1 VTKAATTLDWDVEQ
15 LTVILEPPSAWQLV
29 AAGPGAGKSAVACQR
44 VAYLIDEGVPPSR
57 ILLVSFTRTAV
68 AELRDRI
75 VSYAVA
81 SDRAR
86 SVRIA
91 TIDSHA
97 WSLRTQLDDEPV
109 PKVLAESAYELS
121 IQRTLELFRSNNA
134 DLIDFMSRLEHLI
147 IDEAQDVMGVRAD
160 LIIAML
166 RTLAEPCG
174 VTILADPSQ
183 AIYGFT
189 TDEEDHGGTAASLL
203 TRLVQECPRSLTPR
217 LLNKAHRIENDQLV
231 ELFLRA
237 RKEIELAGDAEGHV
251 DRVKEAIRETCG
263 EDIGVTKHKSVAS
276 FLAGH
281 VGESML
287 VLFKRR
293 ADVIV
298 ASSYCSDAG
307 IEHRLRM
314 SNLPVVVR
322 PWLGWLLGETVQSF
336 IGRDDF
342 DRLWGVRSGLAP
354 PAFIGERRDDAWDV
368 LHHFAA
374 ASRPRTIDLVE
385 LRRVVARARPPID
398 FCYPELGASGPILG
412 TIHASKG
419 READTVVLFM
429 APQGVE
435 RASVVETRAL
445 DERGQAASGRGHVF
459 RRAGANDI
467 ANRVESPP
475 ESDAKTRASSIAF
488 ELGRV
493 YYVGATRARKMLYV
507 AETNGWG
514 VDYLDS
520 KRVFCRHPSDTARAQ
535 LELGRDGDV
544 DPVAHLAWSN
554 GVELQGHL
562 AQSIGKTL
570 SIQAR
575 SQATE
580 AAYGK
585 MDYVWRLFL
594 ETKAEGVTRVL
605 DIGQLSETFNRDL
618 GQLWSCVDSGKRLRP
633 HGLINNI
640 FLVGITTVC
649 LNGSQR
655 DSVKAPF
662 NRSGFA
668 LAPVVKGFPM
678 ISFDYRKFGRK
689 LE

>member
-1 VTKAATTLDWDVEQ
+1 MTKVAKAPDWDVEQ
-15 LTVILEPPSAWQLV
+15 LAVILEPPSAWQLV

-57 ILLVSFTRTAV
+57 ILLLSFTRTAV

-81 SDRAR
+81 GERAR

-97 WSLRTQLDDEPV
+97 WSLRTRIDDDPV
-109 PKVLAESAYELS
+109 PKVLADNAYELS
-121 IQRTLELFRSNNA
+121 IQRTLELFRAKNP

-160 LIIAML
+160 LMIAML
-166 RTLAEPCG
+166 RSLGESCG
-174 VTILADPSQ
+174 VTILADPAQ

-189 TDEEDHGGTAASLL
+189 TDEDDHGGTEASLL

-217 LLNKAHRIENDQLV
+217 SLTKVHRIKNDQLV
-231 ELFLRA
+231 ELFLRT
-237 RKEIELAGDAEGHV
+237 RKEIELAGDVEGHV
-251 DRVKEAIRETCG
+251 DRVKEVIRETCG
-263 EDIGVTKHKSVAS
+263 ENIGVTKHKSVVD
-276 FLAGH
+276 FLKGH
-281 VGESML
+281 VDESML

-298 ASSYCSDAG
+298 TSSYCSDAG

-322 PWLGWLLGETVQSF
+322 PWLGWLLGETVQSS

-342 DRLWGVRSGLAP
+342 DRLWEARSTVAP
-354 PAFIGERRDDAWDV
+354 APFVGETRDDAWDV
-368 LHHFAA
+368 LHQFAA
-374 ASRPRTIDLVE
+374 ASRPRMIDLVE
-385 LRRVVARARPPID
+385 LRRVVGRARPPIE
-398 FCYPELGASGPILG
+398 FCHPELGASGPILG

-435 RASVVETRAL
+435 RQGAENRAP
-445 DERGQAASGRGHVF
+445 DERGRAAGGRSPVV
-459 RRAGANDI
+459 RRAGTGDVVS
-467 ANRVESPP
+467 RVGASLEA
-475 ESDAKTRASSIAF
+475 DTKARASSITF

-493 YYVGATRARKMLYV
+493 YYVGATRARKMLY
-507 AETNGWG
+507 AAGTAAWG

-520 KRVFCRHPSDTARAQ
+520 KRVFCRHPSETARAQ

-544 DPVAHLAWSN
+544 DPIAHLAWSH
-554 GVELQGHL
+554 GLELQRHL
-562 AQSIGKTL
+562 AQSVGKTL
-570 SIQAR
+570 NIRAR
-575 SQATE
+575 CHATE
-580 AAYGK
+580 AAFGTT
-585 MDYVWRLFL
+585 DYAWRLVL
-594 ETKAEGVTRVL
+594 EAKTDGVTRIL
-605 DIGQLSETFNRDL
+605 DIGQLSESFNREL
-618 GQLWSCVDSGKRLRP
+618 GQLWSRLAFGKKLRP
-633 HGLINNI
+633 HGVIKNV
-640 FLVGITTVC
+640 FLVGVTTVC
-649 LNGSQR
+649 LNESQR
-655 DSVKAPF
+655 DGVKPPF
-662 NRSGFA
+662 NQSGFA

-678 ISFDYRKFGRK
+678 ISFDYSRFGRK
-689 LE
+689 PE